1 MSVLEAAAVILGFLG
16 VWLTVRQDWRCWP
29 VGLVSVLA
37 FAVVFWRA
45 RLYGAA
51 SLQLL
56 YAGTQLYGWWAWR
69 HGGERGGALAVGR
82 TPRRLLV
89 ALLAAGAVA
98 TAALATALGRFTD
111 AALPLTDAVTTS
123 FSLAAQ
129 VLLTRKWI
137 ENWLIWIA
145 VDTVYVAMYLSQ
157 ALHLTAALYVA
168 FLVLAVLGWRSWRRE
183 LAGREAGATV
193 VVIGPECTG
202 KTTLARELAEH
213 VGVAWVPEFA
223 RAFVDRARRPVRFD
237 DVDAIGRGQEAAEDE
252 ARRRDPRLLV
262 LDTDLVSTW
271 VYSRHYYGDCPSWI
285 RRRRARAAGR
295 PLPAAGHRRPLGG
308 RRRPAR
314 ATAPARGAVRVVQ
327 AGARTARCE
336 LRRSA
341 RHVGRAA
348 RGRHRRR
355 RNAAPAAWLPAPSLL
370 APSLR
375 ALAPWAVG

>member
-1 MSVLEAAAVILGFLG
+1 MSVLEAAAVVLGFLG

-111 AALPLTDAVTTS
+111 AALPLTDAATTS

-237 DVDAIGRGQEAAEDE
+237 DVDAIGRGQQAAEDE

-285 RRRRARAAGR
+285 EGAARERRADLYLLLGTDVPWVAEGDQREQPHRREELYALFRQALEQLDASFVEVRGTWAERRAAAIAAVETLLLQRGSQ
-295 PLPAAGHRRPLGG
+295 LPH
-308 RRRPAR
+308 
-314 ATAPARGAVRVVQ
+314 
-327 AGARTARCE
+327 
-336 LRRSA
+336 S
-341 RHVGRAA
+341 
-348 RGRHRRR
+348 
-355 RNAAPAAWLPAPSLL
+355 
-370 APSLR
+370 
-375 ALAPWAVG
+375 